1 MSLLHDMTETTATKN
16 HGGVAAAFMEPYLS
30 PKVTWM
36 LQKHE
41 IFQGHYYF
49 HYFGQDRNVR
59 EKLYKDHEYYED
71 LVQWCQNYDQRSFDP
86 SYPSFPLTYFKK
98 YIDEVFSRKPYWQDP
113 KMTNIC
119 SSPETTNYSLHISRG
134 FNDFL
139 NEFSTKY

>member
-49 HYFGQDRNVR
+49 HYYGQDRNVR

-71 LVQWCQNYDQRSFDP
+71 LVDWCEKYDQRSFDP

-113 KMTNIC
+113 EMTN
-119 SSPETTNYSLHISRG
+119 SSSSVETTNYSLHII
-134 FNDFL
+134 
-139 NEFSTKY
+139 